1 MSESELHKRLDF
13 ILEANIT
20 SYEYEGEDVD
30 RGSLKNDIIDLINE
44 LKES

>member
-30 RGSLKNDIIDLINE
+30 RAGLKQDIVDLFNE
-44 LKES
+44 IKEN